1 MREVESPSKMAAL
14 TKSRCWNMSRHDA
27 RRSPRP
33 PQALQLRTSL
43 LVASLASL
51 TACRPEPGGS
61 PPDLPEVGIPRCDSR
76 VAIDG
81 KLDETC
87 YHHEALVARF
97 VVAGAPGESAPAT
110 RAWLF
115 WDEDRL
121 LFAFDCE
128 DAHIAARAP
137 SEVEKD
143 VDPQDRV
150 EIFLWSGRPE
160 DAYHCLELAP
170 LGAAHDYEAR
180 FYRRFDDSWAPAGL
194 RWAAAPTERGY
205 SVEGVV
211 PREAMEGMGF
221 KLRAGERW
229 RLGLFRADFDG
240 LAPGTEPRW
249 ITWVDRGGT
258 PDFHVAG
265 SFGQSVLEGRRAR

>member
-1 MREVESPSKMAAL
+1 MA
-14 TKSRCWNMSRHDA
+14 
-27 RRSPRP
+27 
-33 PQALQLRTSL
+33 L
-43 LVASLASL
+43 LLGL
-51 TACRPEPGGS
+51 PACRPEPGGS

-97 VVAGAPGESAPAT
+97 VVAGAPGEAAPAT

-128 DAHIAARAP
+128 DAHIAARPP
-137 SEVEKD
+137 SGVEKD

-160 DAYHCLELAP
+160 DGYHCLELSP
-170 LGAAHDYEAR
+170 GGAAHDYTAR

-194 RWAAAPTERGY
+194 RWSAALAARGY
-205 SVEGVV
+205 SVEGEL
-211 PREAMEGMGF
+211 PRAALEDMGF
-221 KLRAGERW
+221 RLRAGERW
-229 RLGLFRADFDG
+229 RLGLFRADFEQA
-240 LAPGTEPRW
+240 APGAEPRW
-249 ITWVDRGGT
+249 ITWVDHGGP

-265 SFGQSVLEGRRAR
+265 SFGHSVLEERHER